1 MIVRTTASFR
11 REYIIAATDLYTKV
25 IAMSSSGL
33 TESILG
39 QYLRLFAA
47 TEIFVFVF
55 MEIVTKIETIQR
67 VIFKKAELLDYAVF
81 VILFGLFSV
90 FGTLVGIPDSYGSIS
105 NIRDLAP
112 IVSGLVAG
120 PYVGLAVG
128 LIGGLHRLS
137 LGGMTC
143 LACSLSTIL
152 AGLLAGLVFHFRKG
166 KLLGPVYAML
176 FAAGIELMH
185 GGIVL
190 AISRPFD
197 EALEVAIDVIPEMT
211 VAVSLGVGISVII
224 IHDVIKSEGPKDT
237 KEG

>member
-1 MIVRTTASFR
+1 MIA
-11 REYIIAATDLYTKV
+11 I
-25 IAMSSSGL
+25 SSSGL
-33 TESILG
+33 SESMLG
-39 QYLRLFAA
+39 QYLALFAG

-67 VIFKKAELLDYAVF
+67 VVFKRAEILDYAVF

-90 FGTLVGIPDSYGSIS
+90 FGTLVGIPDKYGSIS

-112 IVSGLVAG
+112 IVAGLVAG

-128 LIGGLHRLS
+128 LIGGIQRFT
-137 LGGMTC
+137 LGGISC

-166 KLLGPVYAML
+166 KLLGPVWAML

-190 AISRPFD
+190 AISRPFN
-197 EALEVAIDVIPEMT
+197 EALEVVVDVIPEM
-211 VAVSLGVGISVII
+211 VIAVSLGVGISVII
-224 IHDVIKSEGPKDT
+224 LHDVMSREGPEALK
-237 KEG
+237 KG

>member
-1 MIVRTTASFR
+1 
-11 REYIIAATDLYTKV
+11 
-25 IAMSSSGL
+25 
-33 TESILG
+33 
-39 QYLRLFAA
+39 
-47 TEIFVFVF
+47 

-67 VIFKKAELLDYAVF
+67 VMFKKAELLDYAVF

-128 LIGGLHRLS
+128 LIGGLHRLT
-137 LGGMTC
+137 LGGTTC

-152 AGLLAGLVFHFRKG
+152 AGLLSGLVYHFRKG
-166 KLLGPVYAML
+166 KLLGPVWAML

-197 EALEVAIDVIPEMT
+197 QAVEVAVDVIPEMI

-224 IHDVIKSEGPKDT
+224 LHDVIKSEGPEAL